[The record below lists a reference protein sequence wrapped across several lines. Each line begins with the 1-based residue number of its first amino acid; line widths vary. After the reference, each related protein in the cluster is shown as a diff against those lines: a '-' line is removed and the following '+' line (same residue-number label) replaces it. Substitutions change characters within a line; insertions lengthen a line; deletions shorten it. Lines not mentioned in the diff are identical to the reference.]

1 MLTASGLATEFAKH
15 GDDAAASLGS
25 MSQEASH
32 VKRLDRAEVAVAPR
46 DFWTNVR
53 AGASF
58 VAPQAT
64 ADSPRLDS
72 AAIENILKREVI
84 WLTPKTVE
92 GFDPKEFEFLSPAE
106 RASLTDAVDRFRDI
120 ARKVPPNKPATD
132 EQIQQAL
139 PQFHRI
145 VEILRP
151 DKYADPDAFVIGK
164 RVEQRLADHFP
175 PSICELRF
183 GTGEDTSGVPALWI
197 WVVLKNEAAAKD
209 VFSSN
214 VRAVRELLEATVR
227 ELGTDRW
234 PYVRFR
240 TDAELQPPT
249 KKAKG

>member
-1 MLTASGLATEFAKH
+1 MAQKAFC
-15 GDDAAASLGS
+15 
-25 MSQEASH
+25 
-32 VKRLDRAEVAVAPR
+32 VKRLDRAEVVVAAR
-46 DFWTNVR
+46 DFWMNVR
-53 AGASF
+53 VGASS
-58 VAPQAT
+58 VTPTAT
-64 ADSPRLDS
+64 ADSPTLDP
-72 AAIENILKREVI
+72 AAIENILRRAAI

-92 GFDPKEFEFLSPAE
+92 GFDPKDFEFLSPAE

-120 ARKVPPNKPATD
+120 ARQVPPNKPATD
-132 EQIQQAL
+132 EQINQAL
-139 PQFHRI
+139 PRFRRI

-151 DKYADPDAFVIGK
+151 DKYADPDAFLIGK
-164 RVEQRLADHFP
+164 KVEQRLADHLP

-183 GTGEDTSGVPALWI
+183 GTGEDTSGGPALWI

-214 VRAVRELLEATVR
+214 VRAVRDLLEATVR

-240 TDAELQPPT
+240 TDAEMQPPT